1 MCIDNLWKFLWKPI
15 WPKYRPGNKEY
26 IKMGF
31 IFFWAS
37 NNLLWFFKSYN
48 TFFCWRIIR
57 SAKNPRNIRP
67 DLLHAPSRSHRS
79 ATYSHWNVDPG
90 LTSQWEQGNSGGA
103 ELRQRSGEPR
113 PRTHWEESETLIVKL
128 SSNSMFVDIF
138 FTLVARA
145 WHEPIQTSSLFGSSE
160 VAVPTIERHTHN
172 ATTLP

>member
-1 MCIDNLWKFLWKPI
+1 VCIDNLWKFLWKTI

-48 TFFCWRIIR
+48 AFFCWRIIR

-67 DLLHAPSRSHRS
+67 NLLHAPSRSHRS
-79 ATYSHWNVDPG
+79 ATYYHWNVDPG

-113 PRTHWEESETLIVKL
+113 PRTHWGVW
-128 SSNSMFVDIF
+128 NFD
-138 FTLVARA
+138 
-145 WHEPIQTSSLFGSSE
+145 SE
-160 VAVPTIERHTHN
+160 VAIQQYVCRFFFDTRGSRMTWTHTN
-172 ATTLP
+172 ELTLWIIWSSSTYYRTSHA